1 MSKCNNHKDKV
12 SNVIYITHFLL
23 VRKRFGENG
32 EALPKIIPLI
42 LGIMKSYMESM
53 ESEDKNQALIHAYT
67 YWAPGLY
74 FLGLAGSV
82 ASLVT
87 LQSSKFSARIYVY
100 LRALALSDLF
110 FLSFAISNCTRTFH
124 DEIRDT
130 PNKYDESE
138 HSVAYYHLSEI
149 PIINGF
155 LSTSVFIVV
164 CMTMDRY
171 NVHKKSSEFFR

>member
-1 MSKCNNHKDKV
+1 
-12 SNVIYITHFLL
+12 L
-23 VRKRFGENG
+23 GENG
-32 EALPKIIPLI
+32 DALPKI
-42 LGIMKSYMESM
+42 GIMKSYMKSM

-67 YWAPGLY
+67 YWAPVLY
-74 FLGLAGSV
+74 FLGLAGSI

-138 HSVAYYHLSEI
+138 HSVAFYHLSEI

-171 NVHKKSSEFFR
+171 IKKLCKCNNFSADASTLLYPPTPL

>member
-23 VRKRFGENG
+23 VRKRLGENG
-32 EALPKIIPLI
+32 DDLPKIIPLI

-67 YWAPGLY
+67 YWAPVLY

-100 LRALALSDLF
+100 LRALALSDLC
-110 FLSFAISNCTRTFH
+110 FLSFAI
-124 DEIRDT
+124 RDHPYT
-130 PNKYDESE
+130 TSAFSPN
-138 HSVAYYHLSEI
+138 
-149 PIINGF
+149 F
-155 LSTSVFIVV
+155 
-164 CMTMDRY
+164 
-171 NVHKKSSEFFR
+171 

>member
-12 SNVIYITHFLL
+12 SNIIYITHFLL
-23 VRKRFGENG
+23 VRKRLGENG
-32 EALPKIIPLI
+32 DALPKIIPLI
-42 LGIMKSYMESM
+42 LAIMKSYMESM

-124 DEIRDT
+124 DEIRQSYEIKS
-130 PNKYDESE
+130 PWNILWFRILGII
-138 HSVAYYHLSEI
+138 SVENIKRLCVLCFKLE
-149 PIINGF
+149 
-155 LSTSVFIVV
+155 TIVS
-164 CMTMDRY
+164 Y
-171 NVHKKSSEFFR
+171 